1 MYQAIWQVVASC
13 KTESLS
19 KSLSKSVVA
28 AHASE
33 PCFLEKDYVI
43 TGQLGWVLA
52 LDEYLDKIRILFT
65 ALLRLTC
72 YEGNL
77 FFVICDSCV
86 KRVLQFVPQPARV
99 IAKEYGTIFQNDL
112 VLGKSNAAP
121 ECTTDRWRLTHQ
133 HILLTTEKVKRYLAN
148 ASSMHIRH
156 YDRTNRCWRKAHA
169 EGGLKK
175 VDVYAYVKISA
186 RRNSVHFKS
195 KGKIQ
200 VQVKL
205 QATGNFTLD
214 CHATL
219 PLGVVEP
226 FLRL

>member
-1 MYQAIWQVVASC
+1 MYQAIWQDVASC

-28 AHASE
+28 AHTSI

-52 LDEYLDKIRILFT
+52 LDEYLNKIRILFT

-72 YEGNL
+72 YEGNR
-77 FFVICDSCV
+77 FFVIDDSYV

-99 IAKEYGTIFQNDL
+99 IATEYGTIFQNDL
-112 VLGKSNAAP
+112 ILGKSNASPVFTA
-121 ECTTDRWRLTHQ
+121 DRWRLTHQ
-133 HILLTTEKVKRYLAN
+133 HILLTTEKVRRYLAN
-148 ASSMHIRH
+148 AASMHIRH
-156 YDRTNRCWRKAHA
+156 YDRTNRCWRKSHA
-169 EGGLKK
+169 DGGLKK
-175 VDVYAYVKISA
+175 VNVFAYAKISA
-186 RRNSVHFKS
+186 RRNPVHFKS
-195 KGKIQ
+195 KRKIP

-205 QATGNFTLD
+205 QATGNFTVD
-214 CHATL
+214 CQATL
-219 PLGVVEP
+219 PLGLVEP